1 MKNEPAITVASIT
14 AGVTAFLGLLAA
26 FGLPLTDEQTSAIL
40 GVVAVVGPLVVG
52 FIARRYVVP
61 SNHVAAREEADSG
74 RIVAGPAASQTVGT
88 AVVVTRPTP
97 PTTGNDPTGP
107 NV

>member
-14 AGVTAFLGLLAA
+14 AAVTAFLGLLTA
-26 FGLPLTDEQTSAIL
+26 FGLPLTDEQTTAIL
-40 GVVAVVGPLVVG
+40 GVVAVIGPLVVG

-61 SNHVAAREEADSG
+61 TNHVAAREDTDTG
-74 RIVAGPAASQTVGT
+74 RIIAGPAAEQTDGT

-97 PTTGNDPTGP
+97 PTTGDDPTGP
-107 NV
+107 EI